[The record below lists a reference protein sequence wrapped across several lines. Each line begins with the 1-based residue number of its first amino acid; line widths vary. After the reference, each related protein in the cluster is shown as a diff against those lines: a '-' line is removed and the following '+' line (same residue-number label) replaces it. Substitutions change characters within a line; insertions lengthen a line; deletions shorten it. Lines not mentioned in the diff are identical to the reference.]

1 MENQIKKQ
9 LHLFGEECWGN
20 QHMIG
25 WQILERDERT
35 GSTDEVLESIE
46 THTGK
51 LPATVLIPVQVL
63 YVPTT
68 NFFLMPIISEANDD
82 EETDRT

>member
-1 MENQIKKQ
+1 MEKTIQKQ
-9 LHLFGEECWGN
+9 MNLFSEQCWGTH
-20 QHMIG
+20 QLIG

-63 YVPTT
+63 YVPTS
-68 NFFLMPIISEANDD
+68 NFFLMPILRGNNDD
-82 EETDRT
+82 EETD